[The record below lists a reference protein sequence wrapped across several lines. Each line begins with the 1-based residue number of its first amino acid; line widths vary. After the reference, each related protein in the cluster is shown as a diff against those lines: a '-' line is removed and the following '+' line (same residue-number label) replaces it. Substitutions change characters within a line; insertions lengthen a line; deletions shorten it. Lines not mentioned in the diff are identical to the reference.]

1 MSLSVKDLVE
11 AKLYPSHEAV
21 IQDALRSLLQERPQ
35 LRIELAIHRY
45 RNQDISLAK
54 AAHLAGVSFDQ
65 MKEVLVKRGIQLRL
79 GPEDTREAGDEVNS
93 MERIIAE
100 RKTR

>member
-45 RNQDISLAK
+45 RNQDVSLAK
-54 AAHLAGVSFDQ
+54 TAHLARVSFDQ
-65 MKEVLVKRGIQLRL
+65 MKEILMKRGIQLRL
-79 GPEDTREAGDEVNS
+79 GPEDAWEAGNAVNS

-100 RKTR
+100 RKAR